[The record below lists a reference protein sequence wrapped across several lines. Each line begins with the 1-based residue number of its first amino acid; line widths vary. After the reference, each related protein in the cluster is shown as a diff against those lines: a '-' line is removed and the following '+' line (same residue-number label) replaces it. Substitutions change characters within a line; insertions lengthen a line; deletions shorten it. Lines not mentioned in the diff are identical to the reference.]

1 MVLTIEPFRID
12 VGEATIDDLR
22 DRIVR
27 TRWPDD
33 PPEAGWDYGT
43 ELAFL
48 RDLLGHWHKFDWAA
62 YQQRLND
69 LPQYRARI
77 DDIRVHFVHVRGAG
91 PSPMPIVLT
100 HGWPGSFLEY
110 LDLIPLLAHP
120 DDPADAFDVVVPSLP
135 GYGFSDRPIRPGVI
149 NTVVADLWQRLM
161 TEGLGYERF
170 GAHGSDIGAGVTA
183 RLALRHPGRL
193 AGIHL
198 SAFGLTEPP
207 QPWNDDEL
215 CYFAEDERWTEA
227 EGAYGHQHRTKPQ
240 TVGYGLADS
249 PAGLAGWIVEK
260 YRAWADSHGDVEARI
275 GRDRL
280 LATLTLYWVTETI
293 TSSMRMYYEHRR
305 HATPLTA
312 DQPIPVPAGFAVF
325 ANGFVPE
332 PRPPRALVER
342 YYQVARWR
350 EFPRGGHFPAIEE
363 PELLAEEIRAFFRPL
378 RAGRGREGGVTS
390 GA

>member
-1 MVLTIEPFRID
+1 MLSIEPFWVAVD
-12 VGEATIDDLR
+12 EHVLDDLR
-22 DRIVR
+22 DRISR
-27 TRWPDD
+27 TRWPD
-33 PPEAGWDYGT
+33 PAPEAGWEYGT

-48 RDLLGHWHKFDWAA
+48 RDLLDHWRTFDWPAFER
-62 YQQRLND
+62 RLND

-77 DDIRVHFVHVRGAG
+77 DDLNVHFVHVRGAG

-110 LDLIPLLAHP
+110 LDLLPLLAQP

-135 GYGFSDRPIRPGVI
+135 GFGFSDRPTRPGVI
-149 NTVVADLWQRLM
+149 NAVVADMWHRLM
-161 TEGLGYERF
+161 TEGLGYARF
-170 GAHGSDIGAGVTA
+170 GAHGSDIGAGVTSQ
-183 RLALRHPGRL
+183 LGLRHPDPL

-198 SAFGLTEPP
+198 SAFGLSRPP
-207 QPWNDDEL
+207 APLSDDEL
-215 CYFAEDERWTEA
+215 RYFADDERWEEA

-240 TVGYGLADS
+240 TVGYGLTDS

-280 LATLTLYWVTETI
+280 LATLTLYWVTGTV

-305 HATPLTA
+305 HGTPLPA
-312 DQPIPVPAGFAVF
+312 GRPVRVPAGFAVF
-325 ANGFVPE
+325 PNEFLPE
-332 PRPPRALVER
+332 PTPPRDLAER

-350 EFPRGGHFPAIEE
+350 ELPRGGHFPAIEE

-378 RAGRGREGGVTS
+378 RAERR
-390 GA
+390 

>member
-1 MVLTIEPFRID
+1 VVLSIDPFHVAVDEP
-12 VGEATIDDLR
+12 ALDDLR
-22 DRIVR
+22 DRIAR
-27 TRWPDD
+27 TRWPDAS
-33 PPEAGWDYGT
+33 PEAGWSYGT

-48 RDLLGHWHKFDWAA
+48 RDLLDSWREFDWRAFER
-62 YQQRLND
+62 RLND
-69 LPQYRARI
+69 LPQYRGRI
-77 DDIRVHFVHVRGAG
+77 DDMHVHFVHVRGSG

-135 GYGFSDRPIRPGVI
+135 GYGFSDRPNRPGVI
-149 NTVVADLWQRLM
+149 NAVVADLWQRLM
-161 TEGLGYERF
+161 TEGLGYDRF

-183 RLALRHPGRL
+183 QLGLRHPDRL
-193 AGIHL
+193 AGIHI
-198 SAFGLTEPP
+198 SAFGLPKPPEP
-207 QPWNDDEL
+207 WSDGERR
-215 CYFAEDERWTEA
+215 YFADEEQWAEA

-240 TVGYGLADS
+240 SVGYGLTDS
-249 PAGLAGWIVEK
+249 PAGLAAWIVEK
-260 YRAWADSHGDVEARI
+260 YRAWSDSHGDVEARI

-280 LATLTLYWVTETI
+280 LATLTLYWVTGTI

-312 DQPIPVPAGFAVF
+312 GRPIPVPAGFALF
-325 ANGFVPE
+325 ANEFVPV
-332 PRPPRALVER
+332 PKPPRELTER

-350 EFPRGGHFPAIEE
+350 ELPRGGHFPAIEE

-378 RAGRGREGGVTS
+378 RK
-390 GA
+390 

>member
-1 MVLTIEPFRID
+1 LVLSVEPFRIVVD
-12 VGEATIDDLR
+12 EQVLDDLR
-22 DRIVR
+22 DRIGR

-33 PPEAGWDYGT
+33 PPEAGWNYGT
-43 ELAFL
+43 EVTFL
-48 RDLLGHWHKFDWAA
+48 RELLDYWRKFDWPGFER
-62 YQQRLND
+62 RLND
-69 LPQYRARI
+69 MPQYQARI
-77 DDIRVHFVHVRGAG
+77 DDVRVHFVHVRGTG
-91 PSPMPIVLT
+91 PNPMPIVLT
-100 HGWPGSFLEY
+100 HGWPGSFLEH

-135 GYGFSDRPIRPGVI
+135 GYGFSDRPDRPGM
-149 NTVVADLWQRLM
+149 TSAVVADLWQRLM

-183 RLALRHPGRL
+183 QLGLRHAERL

-198 SAFGLTEPP
+198 SAFGLTKPPEP
-207 QPWNDDEL
+207 WSDGERR
-215 CYFAEDERWTEA
+215 YFADVESWTEA

-260 YRAWADSHGDVEARI
+260 YRAWSDSDGDVEARI

-280 LATLTLYWVTETI
+280 LATLTLYWVTGTI

-305 HATPLTA
+305 HGRPLTA
-312 DQPIPVPAGFAVF
+312 GRPIPVPAGFALFPNEF
-325 ANGFVPE
+325 APMPN
-332 PRPPRALVER
+332 PPRELAER
-342 YYQVARWR
+342 YYRVVRWR
-350 EFPRGGHFPAIEE
+350 ELPRGGHFPAIEE

-378 RAGRGREGGVTS
+378 RGG
-390 GA
+390 

>member
-1 MVLTIEPFRID
+1 MVLSIEPFR
-12 VGEATIDDLR
+12 VGVDEATLDDLR
-22 DRIVR
+22 ERIAR

-33 PPEAGWDYGT
+33 SPEAGWDYGT

-48 RDLLGHWHKFDWAA
+48 RDLLDEWHKFDWRAFER
-62 YQQRLND
+62 QLND
-69 LPQYRARI
+69 LPHYRARI
-77 DDIRVHFVHVRGAG
+77 DDLHVHFIHLRGTG

-135 GYGFSDRPIRPGVI
+135 GYGFSDRPNRPGVI
-149 NTVVADLWQRLM
+149 NAAVADLWQRLM

-170 GAHGSDIGAGVTA
+170 GARGSDIGAGVTTQ
-183 RLALRHPGRL
+183 LGLRHPQRL

-198 SAFGLTEPP
+198 SAFGLPKPPEP
-207 QPWNDDEL
+207 WTASERRYLADV
-215 CYFAEDERWTEA
+215 ERWTEA

-240 TVGYGLADS
+240 TVGYGLTDS
-249 PAGLAGWIVEK
+249 PAGMAGWIVEK
-260 YRAWADSHGDVEARI
+260 YRAWSDSHGDVVTRI

-280 LATLTLYWVTETI
+280 LATLTLYWVTGTI

-312 DQPIPVPAGFAVF
+312 DLPIQVPAGFALF
-325 ANGFVPE
+325 ANEFVPL
-332 PRPPRALVER
+332 PNPPRELTER

-350 EFPRGGHFPAIEE
+350 ELPRGGHFSAIEE

-378 RAGRGREGGVTS
+378 RAGRR
-390 GA
+390 